1 MMARRL
7 RKYSEGAIAAI
18 KKSVRR
24 TEVNDSGCPLEQD
37 EAYELRQLRC
47 PPLRRAGVPLACKR
61 QGKRALVQ

>member
-1 MMARRL
+1 MARIL

-47 PPLRRAGVPLACKR
+47 APELDVAEFEEHFSLH
-61 QGKRALVQ
+61 QDL

>member
-1 MMARRL
+1 MARRL
-7 RKYSEGAIAAI
+7 RKYSEGAISAV

-47 PPLRRAGVPLACKR
+47 APELDAAEFEEHFSLH
-61 QGKRALVQ
+61 QDL

>member
-7 RKYSEGAIAAI
+7 RKYSEGAISAV

-47 PPLRRAGVPLACKR
+47 APELDAAEFEEHFSLH
-61 QGKRALVQ
+61 QDL